1 MNTFLPMRNKFVYS
15 CSIKILALGFDQ
27 LLECVFCILLAV
39 EEFSLQTVVE
49 MHEEVVISL

>member
-1 MNTFLPMRNKFVYS
+1 MRNKFVYS